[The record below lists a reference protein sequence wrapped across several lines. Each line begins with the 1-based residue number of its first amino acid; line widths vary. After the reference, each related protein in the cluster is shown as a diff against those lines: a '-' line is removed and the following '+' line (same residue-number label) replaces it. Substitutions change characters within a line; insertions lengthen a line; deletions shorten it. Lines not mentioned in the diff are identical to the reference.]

1 MIKMN
6 KIHNNR
12 FELSSH
18 EPIINGYIY
27 RTTYES
33 VPFGTE
39 DSDSFYVMLIE

>member
-6 KIHNNR
+6 EIHNNR
-12 FELSSH
+12 FKSSSH
-18 EPIINGYIY
+18 EPIMNDYIY

-33 VPFGTE
+33 VPFEIE